1 MNRSSRGPLL
11 LKANTEY
18 ADILTPFVPDLYRVI
33 NHPVVKTRL
42 QAASGAYLA
51 QHGDGGRGLGNA
63 GQVCP
68 EI

>member
-18 ADILTPFVPDLYRVI
+18 ADILNPFVVDLYRVI

-51 QHGDGGRGLGNA
+51 LHGESGSGLGNA
-63 GQVCP
+63 EQICQ